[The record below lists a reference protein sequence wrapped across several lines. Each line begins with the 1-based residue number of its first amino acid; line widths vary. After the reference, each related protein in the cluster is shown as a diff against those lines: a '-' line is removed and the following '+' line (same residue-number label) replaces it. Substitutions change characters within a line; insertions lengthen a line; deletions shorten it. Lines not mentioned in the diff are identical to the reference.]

1 MAGFLSR
8 RKDAGARAD
17 RVSLAG
23 EGQQERAVDAAVR
36 RKIVLGLAMVA
47 AFLVL
52 LELIFP
58 PAVPGS
64 GVELSVGQIAR
75 EEIAAP
81 FDFDVLKPADALEGQ
96 RNLAASDVA
105 PVYELDEGV
114 LAEQRRRLGEFLSRA
129 FGIRSGPESTRQKQ
143 DMLGQLGVALSETTR
158 QILADPAA
166 AVGVEDSAREILK
179 ALYETGILSA
189 RGVLPSAEQT
199 VMLIR
204 GDAESLVRIRDLLR
218 RDGIEEVVL
227 GEAVLALE
235 DRTRAQAVREVV
247 SPFIRGNISFDSGET
262 ERRRQEARDAVSEQA
277 GQDFKKDEIILHR
290 GQRITEEHVAIVR
303 SMGITRGDLLQLE
316 TGPIRFFPSVGRIL
330 VALLLLGS
338 LVLYLSVRRAGM
350 LLDARYRMLFM
361 VLVVLVM
368 AGAATVR
375 GMPGA
380 SEYLVPIAVLAMLAS
395 MLFDFEVAVISTVVT
410 VLLAGIYTGF
420 GFPFMLVSLVAGIV
434 AAHSVRRVRHREDF
448 YLSGIRVVVTY
459 ALAIFV
465 ADIWNV
471 DVGISTLSRCGWGG
485 LNAIVSMGI
494 VIVTLPLFERGF
506 RVTTDITLLELADM
520 NKPLLRKMAM
530 SSPGTY
536 HHSIVVGN
544 LSEAAAKAIGANGL
558 LARVASY
565 YHDIGKLVAPGYFV
579 ENQQGLEPDDSKHTG
594 LKPKVSSLVIRA
606 HVKDGV
612 ELAEKEGLPEPLVD
626 IIREH
631 HGTSVME
638 YFYNRALEDAENP
651 DEIGRGDYSYP
662 GPRPRSKE
670 SAIIALA
677 DTIEARVR
685 SIGESITTKRIEA
698 EIEEIIEK
706 RWHDHQLDDAELT
719 LSDLRKIRE
728 AFFRVLAGMYHQ
740 RMRYPDQ
747 NNGGS
752 PENGADGKGGSAPG
766 DVGPHERP
774 GNEGAAAQRD
784 PAGKEQS
791 GKEPDGKEPAG
802 GGDVA

>member
-1 MAGFLSR
+1 MAGFLGR
-8 RKDAGARAD
+8 RKEAGARAD
-17 RVSLAG
+17 RVSLTG
-23 EGQQERAVDAAVR
+23 EGQEERAVDAAVR
-36 RKIVLGLAMVA
+36 TKIVLGLAMVA

-58 PAVPGS
+58 AAVPGG

-81 FDFDVLKPADALEGQ
+81 FDFDVLKPVDELEGE
-96 RNLAASDVA
+96 RNLAASDVV

-114 LAEQRRRLGEFLSRA
+114 HAEQRRRLGEFLSRA

-143 DMLGQLGVALSETTR
+143 DMLGELGVALSETTR
-158 QILADPAA
+158 QILADPAV
-166 AVGVEDSAREILK
+166 AVGVEDNARRVLN
-179 ALYETGILSA
+179 ALYDTGILSA
-189 RGVLPSAEQT
+189 HGARPSPEQT

-204 GDAESLVRIRDLLR
+204 GDAESLVRVRDFLR
-218 RDGIEEVVL
+218 VDGIEEVVL
-227 GEAVLALE
+227 RDAERALE
-235 DRTRAQAVREVV
+235 NRTRAQAVREIV
-247 SPFIRGNISFDSGET
+247 SPFIRGNIVLDSGET
-262 ERRRQEARDAVSEQA
+262 ERRRQEARDAVSEQT
-277 GQDFKKDEIILHR
+277 GRDFKKDEIILQR
-290 GQRITEEHVAIVR
+290 GERITQEHVTIVR
-303 SMGITRGDLLQLE
+303 SMGIKRGDLLQLE
-316 TGPIRFFPSVGRIL
+316 GGPTRFFPSLGRIL

-350 LLDARYRMLFM
+350 LLDARCRMLFM

-380 SEYLVPIAVLAMLAS
+380 SEYLVPIAILAMLAS

-448 YLSGIRVVVTY
+448 YLSGIRVVASY

-465 ADIWNV
+465 ADIWNA

-494 VIVTLPLFERGF
+494 VIVVLPLFERGF

-520 NKPLLRKMAM
+520 NRPLLRKMAM

-544 LSEAAAKAIGANGL
+544 LSEAAAKAVGANGL

-626 IIREH
+626 VIREH

-685 SIGESITTKRIEA
+685 SIGDSVTTKRIEA
-698 EIEEIIEK
+698 EIEEVIEK

-740 RMRYPDQ
+740 RVRYPDQ

-752 PENGADGKGGSAPG
+752 PENGTDGEGGSTAG
-766 DVGPHERP
+766 GVVE
-774 GNEGAAAQRD
+774 E
-784 PAGKEQS
+784 PAGKEPS
-791 GKEPDGKEPAG
+791 G